1 MKTIG
6 MIGGMS
12 WESTLEYYRLLNEG
26 AKSRLGGLHSAEV
39 LMYSVDFEEIEVLQH
54 KQDWTALTA
63 VMVDIARRLEA
74 GGAELLMIC
83 TNTMHKMADDVQHAI
98 DIPLL
103 HIADAAAEEIKR
115 CNMKKV
121 GLLGTRFTMEQDFYR
136 GRLKRKHGIDVVVP
150 GDDDMDAVHS
160 VIYNE
165 LCRGELRSESRR
177 KFIEIMDSLTDS
189 GAEGIILGCTE
200 IPLLVNQNDTDI
212 PLFNTTELHAAA
224 AVGAA
229 LA

>member
-1 MKTIG
+1 
-6 MIGGMS
+6 
-12 WESTLEYYRLLNEG
+12 
-26 AKSRLGGLHSAEV
+26 
-39 LMYSVDFEEIEVLQH
+39 
-54 KQDWTALTA
+54 
-63 VMVDIARRLEA
+63 
-74 GGAELLMIC
+74 
-83 TNTMHKMADDVQHAI
+83 MADDVQHAI

-150 GDDDMDAVHS
+150 CDADMDAVHS

-229 LA
+229 LV